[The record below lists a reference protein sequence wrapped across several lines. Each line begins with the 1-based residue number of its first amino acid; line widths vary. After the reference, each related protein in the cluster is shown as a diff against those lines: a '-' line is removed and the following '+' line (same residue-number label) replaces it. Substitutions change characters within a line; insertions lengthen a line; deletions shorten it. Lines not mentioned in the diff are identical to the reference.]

1 MINVSNSMFD
11 VIEEDI
17 QALNEGLIEAVSS
30 PVDLVTEIGTHLVT
44 AGGKRIRPALCLL
57 AAHGGSAYSLQ
68 QVLPLAEALELIHT
82 ASLVHDD
89 VIDDADTRRGSITA
103 NAKWDNQI
111 AILSGDYIF
120 ARAFGLIAEGQYGSH
135 VSRRLAELVCNL
147 SVGEIIQ
154 DHTVYQ
160 AVRDLDNYYSRIQ
173 KKTADFLEICCEL
186 GAYVSGMEEQ
196 DVKKLAEYGHC
207 IGMAFQITDDL
218 LDILQ
223 TSEQIGKP
231 AGNDIR
237 QGIVTL
243 PVIHALNVSE
253 EAAELERIVTDPDM
267 TDEMVSRALAIVKE
281 TDGIEIAKA
290 KADEYLDRARAVLP
304 DNLSAEIRE
313 AFVMV
318 ADFIGDRDF

>member
-1 MINVSNSMFD
+1 MSNHMFD
-11 VIEEDI
+11 VIKQDLEV
-17 QALNEGLIEAVSS
+17 LNEGLIEAVSS
-30 PVDLVTEIGTHLVT
+30 PVELVNEVGTHLVT

-57 AAHGGSAYSLQ
+57 AARGGRDFSLDR
-68 QVLPLAEALELIHT
+68 VLPLAEALELIHT

-89 VIDDADTRRGSITA
+89 VIDDADTRRGEPTA
-103 NAKWDNQI
+103 NAKWDNQV

-120 ARAFGLIAEGQYGSH
+120 ARAFALVAQGSYGDY
-135 VSRRLAELVCNL
+135 VSQRLADLVCNL

-160 AVRDLDNYYSRIQ
+160 AVKDLNNYYSRIQ

-186 GAYVSGMEEQ
+186 GALVGGLSKE
-196 DVKKLAEYGHC
+196 DAARLAEYGHC
-207 IGMAFQITDDL
+207 IGMAFQITDDV
-218 LDILQ
+218 LDIMQ

-243 PVIHALNVSE
+243 PVIHALQVS
-253 EAAELERIVTDPDM
+253 ADRDELEKIVTNAEM
-267 TDEMVSRALAIVKE
+267 TDEMVARALEIVRA
-281 TDGIEIAKA
+281 TDGVDVAMA
-290 KADEYLDRARAVLP
+290 KADEYLDRARTVLP
-304 DNLSAEIRE
+304 ESLSAEIKE
-313 AFVMV
+313 AFIMV

>member
-1 MINVSNSMFD
+1 MSNTMFD
-11 VIEEDI
+11 VIQEDI
-17 QALNEGLIEAVSS
+17 EKLNEGLIGAVSS

-57 AAHGGSAYSLQ
+57 AAHGGPSYSLERL
-68 QVLPLAEALELIHT
+68 LPLAEALELIHT

-89 VIDDADTRRGSITA
+89 VIDEADTRRGSITA
-103 NAKWDNQI
+103 NAKWDNQV

-120 ARAFGLIAEGQYGSH
+120 AKAFGLIADGEYGNY
-135 VSRRLAELVCNL
+135 VSKRLADLVCNL

-154 DHTVYQ
+154 NHTVYH
-160 AVRDLDNYYSRIQ
+160 AVKDLDNYYNRIQ

-186 GAYVSGMEEQ
+186 GAYVGGFGQEE
-196 DVKKLAEYGHC
+196 VRRLAEYGHC

-223 TSEQIGKP
+223 TSEKIGKP

-243 PVIHALNVSE
+243 PVIHALNVSADADE
-253 EAAELERIVTDPDM
+253 PEKIVTDPAM
-267 TDEMVSRALAIVKE
+267 TDEMVMRALAIVKA
-281 TDGIEIAKA
+281 TDGVEIAKE
-290 KADEYLDRARAVLP
+290 KVEEYLDRARGVLP
-304 DNLSAEIRE
+304 DKLAPEIRE

>member
-1 MINVSNSMFD
+1 MFD
-11 VIEEDI
+11 VIKQDLEV
-17 QALNEGLIEAVSS
+17 LNEGLIEAVSS
-30 PVDLVTEIGTHLVT
+30 PVELVNEVGTHLVT

-57 AAHGGSAYSLQ
+57 AAHGGNVFSLDK
-68 QVLPLAEALELIHT
+68 VLPLAEALELIHT

-89 VIDDADTRRGSITA
+89 VIDDADTRRGEPTA
-103 NAKWDNQI
+103 NAKWDNQV

-120 ARAFGLIAEGQYGSH
+120 ARAFSLVAAGGYGDY
-135 VSRRLAELVCNL
+135 VSKRLAELVCNL

-160 AVRDLDNYYSRIQ
+160 AVKDLDNYYSRIQ

-186 GAYVSGMEEQ
+186 GALVGGMAK
-196 DVKKLAEYGHC
+196 DDAAKLAEYGHC
-207 IGMAFQITDDL
+207 IGMAFQITDDV
-218 LDILQ
+218 LDIMQ

-243 PVIHALNVSE
+243 PVIHALQVGP
-253 EAAELERIVTDPDM
+253 AGAELEEIVTNPEM
-267 TDEMVSRALAIVKE
+267 TDAMVERALEIVRA
-281 TDGIEIAKA
+281 TDGVDMAMA
-290 KADEYLDRARAVLP
+290 KADEYLDRARNVLP
-304 DNLSAEIRE
+304 ESLPAEIRE

>member
-1 MINVSNSMFD
+1 MSNPMFD
-11 VIEEDI
+11 VIQSDLDV
-17 QALNEGLIEAVSS
+17 LNEGLIGAVSS
-30 PVDLVTEIGTHLVT
+30 PVALVNEVGTHLVT

-57 AAHGGSAYSLQ
+57 AARGSKEFSLERI
-68 QVLPLAEALELIHT
+68 LPLAEALELIHT

-89 VIDDADTRRGSITA
+89 VIDEADTRRGEPTA

-111 AILSGDYIF
+111 AILGGDYIF
-120 ARAFGLIAEGQYGSH
+120 ARAFSLIAEGGYGDY
-135 VSRRLAELVCNL
+135 VAKRLAELVCNL

-160 AVRDLDNYYSRIQ
+160 AVKDLDNYYERIQ

-186 GAYVSGMEEQ
+186 GGLVGGLPEE
-196 DVKKLAEYGHC
+196 DTKKLAEYGHC
-207 IGMAFQITDDL
+207 IGMAFQITDDV
-218 LDILQ
+218 LDIMQ

-243 PVIHALNVSE
+243 PVIHALNESADAE
-253 EAAELERIVTDPDM
+253 ELAEIVTNPEMTGEMVERALEIVRM
-267 TDEMVSRALAIVKE
+267 TDGVEV
-281 TDGIEIAKA
+281 AKA
-290 KADEYLDRARAVLP
+290 KADEYLERARQVIPADLP
-304 DNLSAEIRE
+304 AEIRD
-313 AFVMV
+313 AFVQV

>member
-1 MINVSNSMFD
+1 MSNPMFD
-11 VIEEDI
+11 VIQSDLEE
-17 QALNEGLIEAVSS
+17 LNEGLIGAVSS
-30 PVDLVTEIGTHLVT
+30 PVELVNEVGTHLVT

-57 AAHGGSAYSLQ
+57 SARGGSNFSLEK
-68 QVLPLAEALELIHT
+68 VLPLAEALELIHT

-89 VIDDADTRRGSITA
+89 VIDEADTRRGEPTA

-120 ARAFGLIAEGQYGSH
+120 ARAFVLIAEGGYGDY
-135 VSRRLAELVCNL
+135 VSKRLAELVSNL

-160 AVRDLDNYYSRIQ
+160 AVKDLDNYYERIQ

-186 GAYVSGMEEQ
+186 GGIVGGLPQE
-196 DVKKLAEYGHC
+196 DTKKLAEYGHC
-207 IGMAFQITDDL
+207 IGMAFQITDDV
-218 LDILQ
+218 LDIMQ

-243 PVIHALNVSE
+243 PVIHALNVSPDAE
-253 EAAELERIVTDPDM
+253 ELADIVTNPEMDN
-267 TDEMVSRALAIVKE
+267 EMVQRALSIIRA
-281 TDGIEIAKA
+281 TDGVEVAKA
-290 KADEYLDRARAVLP
+290 KADEYLERARQVLP
-304 DNLSAEIRE
+304 AGLPAEIRE
-313 AFVMV
+313 AFVEV
-318 ADFIGDRDF
+318 ANFIGDRDF

>member
-1 MINVSNSMFD
+1 V
-11 VIEEDI
+11 
-17 QALNEGLIEAVSS
+17 ALVNEV
-30 PVDLVTEIGTHLVT
+30 GTHLVT

-57 AAHGGSAYSLQ
+57 AARGSKEFSLERI
-68 QVLPLAEALELIHT
+68 LPLAEALELIHT

-89 VIDDADTRRGSITA
+89 VIDEADTRRGEPTA

-111 AILSGDYIF
+111 AILGGDYIF
-120 ARAFGLIAEGQYGSH
+120 ARAFSLIAEGGYGDY
-135 VSRRLAELVCNL
+135 VAKRLAELVCNL

-160 AVRDLDNYYSRIQ
+160 AVKDLDNYYERIQ

-186 GAYVSGMEEQ
+186 GGLVGGLPEE
-196 DVKKLAEYGHC
+196 DTKKLAEYGHC
-207 IGMAFQITDDL
+207 IGMAFQITDDV
-218 LDILQ
+218 LDIMQ

-243 PVIHALNVSE
+243 PVIHALHTSPDAE
-253 EAAELERIVTDPDM
+253 ELADIVTNPEM
-267 TDEMVSRALAIVKE
+267 TDAMVERALEIVRA
-281 TDGIEIAKA
+281 TDGVDMAMA
-290 KADEYLDRARAVLP
+290 KADEYLDRARNVLP
-304 DNLSAEIRE
+304 EGLPAEIRE

>member
-1 MINVSNSMFD
+1 MFD
-11 VIEEDI
+11 VIKQDLEV
-17 QALNEGLIEAVSS
+17 LNEGLIEAVSS
-30 PVDLVTEIGTHLVT
+30 PVELVNEVGTHLVT

-57 AAHGGSAYSLQ
+57 AAHGGNVFSLDK
-68 QVLPLAEALELIHT
+68 VLPLAEALELIHT

-89 VIDDADTRRGSITA
+89 VIDDADTRRGEPTA
-103 NAKWDNQI
+103 NAKWDNQV

-120 ARAFGLIAEGQYGSH
+120 ARAFSLVAAGGYGDY
-135 VSRRLAELVCNL
+135 VSKRLAELVCNL

-160 AVRDLDNYYSRIQ
+160 AVKDLDNYYSRIQ

-186 GAYVSGMEEQ
+186 GALVGGMAK
-196 DVKKLAEYGHC
+196 DDAAKLAEYGHC
-207 IGMAFQITDDL
+207 IGMAFQITDDV
-218 LDILQ
+218 LDIMQ
-223 TSEQIGKP
+223 SSEQIGKP

-243 PVIHALNVSE
+243 PVIHALQVSP
-253 EAAELERIVTDPDM
+253 AGAELEEIVTNPEM
-267 TDEMVSRALAIVKE
+267 TDAMVKRALEIVRA
-281 TDGIEIAKA
+281 TDGVDMAMA
-290 KADEYLDRARAVLP
+290 KADEYLDRARNVLP
-304 DNLSAEIRE
+304 ESLPAEIRE

>member
-1 MINVSNSMFD
+1 MSNPMFD
-11 VIEEDI
+11 VIQSDLDV
-17 QALNEGLIEAVSS
+17 LNEGLIGAVSS
-30 PVDLVTEIGTHLVT
+30 PVELVNEVGTHLVT

-57 AAHGGSAYSLQ
+57 AARGSKDFSLERI
-68 QVLPLAEALELIHT
+68 LPLAEALELIHT

-89 VIDDADTRRGSITA
+89 VIDEADTRRGEPTA

-120 ARAFGLIAEGQYGSH
+120 ARAFSLIAEGGYGDY
-135 VSRRLAELVCNL
+135 VSKRLAELVCNL

-160 AVRDLDNYYSRIQ
+160 AVKDLDNYYERIQ

-186 GAYVSGMEEQ
+186 GGIVGGLPEE
-196 DVKKLAEYGHC
+196 DTKKLAEYGHC
-207 IGMAFQITDDL
+207 IGMAFQITDDV
-218 LDILQ
+218 LDIMQ

-243 PVIHALNVSE
+243 PVIHALNVSP
-253 EAAELERIVTDPDM
+253 EAEKLEAIVTNPEMDS
-267 TDEMVSRALAIVKE
+267 EMVEQALNIVRE
-281 TDGIEIAKA
+281 TDGVEVAKA
-290 KADEYLDRARAVLP
+290 KADEYLERARQVIPAGLP
-304 DNLSAEIRE
+304 AEIRE
-313 AFVMV
+313 AFVQV

>member
-1 MINVSNSMFD
+1 MSNPMFD
-11 VIEEDI
+11 VIQSDLDV
-17 QALNEGLIEAVSS
+17 LNEGLIGAVSS
-30 PVDLVTEIGTHLVT
+30 PVALVNEVGTHLVT

-57 AAHGGSAYSLQ
+57 AARGSKDFSLERI
-68 QVLPLAEALELIHT
+68 LPLAEALELIHT

-89 VIDDADTRRGSITA
+89 VIDEADTRRGEPTA

-120 ARAFGLIAEGQYGSH
+120 ARAFSLIAEGGYGDY
-135 VSRRLAELVCNL
+135 VSKRLAELVCNL

-160 AVRDLDNYYSRIQ
+160 AVKDLDNYYERIQ

-186 GAYVSGMEEQ
+186 GGIVGGLPEKET
-196 DVKKLAEYGHC
+196 KKLAEYGHC
-207 IGMAFQITDDL
+207 IGMAFQITDDV
-218 LDILQ
+218 LDIMQ

-243 PVIHALNVSE
+243 PVIHALNVSPEAE
-253 EAAELERIVTDPDM
+253 ELAAIVTDPEMDN
-267 TDEMVSRALAIVKE
+267 EMVQRALAIVRA
-281 TDGIEIAKA
+281 TDGVEVAKA
-290 KADEYLDRARAVLP
+290 KADEYLERARQAIPAGLP
-304 DNLSAEIRE
+304 AEIRD
-313 AFVMV
+313 AFVQV

>member
-1 MINVSNSMFD
+1 MSNPMFD
-11 VIEEDI
+11 VIQSDLDV
-17 QALNEGLIEAVSS
+17 LNEGLIGAVSS
-30 PVDLVTEIGTHLVT
+30 PVALVNEVGTHLVT

-57 AAHGGSAYSLQ
+57 AARGSKEFSLERI
-68 QVLPLAEALELIHT
+68 LPLAEALELIHT

-89 VIDDADTRRGSITA
+89 VIDEADTRRGEPTA

-111 AILSGDYIF
+111 AILGGDYIF
-120 ARAFGLIAEGQYGSH
+120 ARAFALIAEGGYGDY
-135 VSRRLAELVCNL
+135 VAKRLAELVCNL

-160 AVRDLDNYYSRIQ
+160 AVKDLDNYYERIQ

-186 GAYVSGMEEQ
+186 GGLVGGLPEE
-196 DVKKLAEYGHC
+196 DTKKLAEYGHC
-207 IGMAFQITDDL
+207 IGMAFQITDDV
-218 LDILQ
+218 LDIMQ

-243 PVIHALNVSE
+243 PVIHALNESADAE
-253 EAAELERIVTDPDM
+253 ELAEIVTNPEMTGEMVERALEIVRM
-267 TDEMVSRALAIVKE
+267 TDGVEV
-281 TDGIEIAKA
+281 AKA
-290 KADEYLDRARAVLP
+290 KADEYLERARQVIPADLP
-304 DNLSAEIRE
+304 AEIKD
-313 AFVMV
+313 AFVQV

>member
-1 MINVSNSMFD
+1 MFD
-11 VIEEDI
+11 VIQSDLEV
-17 QALNEGLIEAVSS
+17 LNEGLIGAVSS
-30 PVDLVTEIGTHLVT
+30 SVELVNEVGTHLVT

-57 AAHGGSAYSLQ
+57 SARGGENFSLER
-68 QVLPLAEALELIHT
+68 VLPLAEALELIHT

-89 VIDDADTRRGSITA
+89 VIDDADTRRGEPTA

-111 AILSGDYIF
+111 AILGGDYIF
-120 ARAFGLIAEGQYGSH
+120 ARAFGLIAEGGYGDY
-135 VSRRLAELVCNL
+135 VSKRLAELVCNL

-160 AVRDLDNYYSRIQ
+160 AVMDLDNYYNRIQ

-186 GAYVSGMEEQ
+186 GGLVGGLSEE
-196 DVKKLAEYGHC
+196 DTKKLAEYGHC
-207 IGMAFQITDDL
+207 IGMAFQITDDV
-218 LDILQ
+218 LDIMQ

-243 PVIHALNVSE
+243 PVIHALHTSPDAE
-253 EAAELERIVTDPDM
+253 ELADIVTNPEM
-267 TDEMVSRALAIVKE
+267 TSQMVERALTIIRA
-281 TDGIEIAKA
+281 TDGVEVAKD
-290 KADEYLDRARAVLP
+290 KADEYLERARQAIPAALP
-304 DNLSAEIRE
+304 AEIKD
-313 AFVMV
+313 AFVQV

>member
-1 MINVSNSMFD
+1 MSNPMFD
-11 VIEEDI
+11 VIQSDLEE
-17 QALNEGLIEAVSS
+17 LNEGLIGAVSS
-30 PVDLVTEIGTHLVT
+30 PVELVNEVGTHLVT

-57 AAHGGSAYSLQ
+57 SARGGSNFSLEK
-68 QVLPLAEALELIHT
+68 VLPLAEALELIHT

-89 VIDDADTRRGSITA
+89 VIDEADTRRGEPTA

-120 ARAFGLIAEGQYGSH
+120 ARAFVLIADGGYGDY
-135 VSRRLAELVCNL
+135 VSKRLAELVSNL

-160 AVRDLDNYYSRIQ
+160 AVKDLDNYYERIQ

-186 GAYVSGMEEQ
+186 GGIVGGLPQE
-196 DVKKLAEYGHC
+196 DTKKLAEYGHC
-207 IGMAFQITDDL
+207 IGMAFQITDDV
-218 LDILQ
+218 LDIMQ

-243 PVIHALNVSE
+243 PVIHALNVSPDAE
-253 EAAELERIVTDPDM
+253 ELADIVTNPEMDN
-267 TDEMVSRALAIVKE
+267 EMVQRALSIIRA
-281 TDGIEIAKA
+281 TDGVEVAKA
-290 KADEYLDRARAVLP
+290 KADEYLERARQVLP
-304 DNLSAEIRE
+304 AGLPAEIRE
-313 AFVMV
+313 AFVEV